1 MQNKHVMIMMCI
13 ILNIIIRL
21 IGTFQYYAGFTSR
34 KYSAMDLCLVDGH
47 GTGKF
52 VNLKAH
58 MELVTVRF
66 KYWGLDNFST
76 IISTSTYLF
85 LSTSQ
90 LIDVTNTQMV
100 IQNSYLI
107 QNR

>member
-1 MQNKHVMIMMCI
+1 
-13 ILNIIIRL
+13 
-21 IGTFQYYAGFTSR
+21 
-34 KYSAMDLCLVDGH
+34 MDLCLVDGH

-58 MELVTVRF
+58 MEF
-66 KYWGLDNFST
+66 DSNI

-85 LSTSQ
+85 LGTIQ